1 MSAALSAPPAWLGNN
16 IVGDLVLLPLATATV
31 GWAAVAATV
40 RMRPQLATNAEAEPF
55 PTADNGPMPVR
66 RLATR
71 SRKQPVRLSVDQT
84 ASASLEAG
92 ADIDPV
98 AVGSASTVKDGG
110 PESWTTE
117 PPPAARSNPA
127 LITHRCTG
135 GTTQAGPWRR
145 CWSAPSASSSPCADL
160 PVPYASSGPVKQRV
174 EELLHK
180 GQSLAKCARGWKDRV
195 RSCGRV
201 ARRP

>member
-71 SRKQPVRLSVDQT
+71 SRK
-84 ASASLEAG
+84 
-92 ADIDPV
+92 
-98 AVGSASTVKDGG
+98 
-110 PESWTTE
+110 
-117 PPPAARSNPA
+117 
-127 LITHRCTG
+127 
-135 GTTQAGPWRR
+135 
-145 CWSAPSASSSPCADL
+145 
-160 PVPYASSGPVKQRV
+160 
-174 EELLHK
+174 
-180 GQSLAKCARGWKDRV
+180 
-195 RSCGRV
+195 
-201 ARRP
+201 

>member
-1 MSAALSAPPAWLGNN
+1 MEQPTGLTHVCRGLCGSRLRSQCRLPCPHRRRWLGND

-31 GWAAVAATV
+31 GSQ
-40 RMRPQLATNAEAEPF
+40 RPPGGRHRPHASACVHNSATNAEAEPF

-71 SRKQPVRLSVDQT
+71 SRESPVRLSVDQT

-135 GTTQAGPWRR
+135 GTTQARTMAKVLVSTVG
-145 CWSAPSASSSPCADL
+145 
-160 PVPYASSGPVKQRV
+160 VK
-174 EELLHK
+174 L
-180 GQSLAKCARGWKDRV
+180 SM
-195 RSCGRV
+195 
-201 ARRP
+201 RRPAGPIRL